1 MSPAESPQLSN
12 DVQAAFPSL
21 IVNAN
26 GAPQVLVV
34 DDNDDKRFLLRRILD
49 KSFSVLEADDGAS
62 ALAIIG
68 EALPDVVLLDVLM
81 PKIDGFEVCRRMKAD
96 PRTAEIPVLFVSV
109 LDPDQHVVE
118 GLQLGGEDFISWPVD
133 STELLARIQARIRSY
148 RPLNQLRTVVKEQS
162 RQLEE
167 DRRREAETEFE
178 LEQARRVQQ
187 RFVTNV
193 FPQGRALSFGHR
205 YRPSRMVG
213 GDMFDV
219 VAVGENEV
227 AIMMADVSGHGLA
240 AALLT
245 SVAKVLFRTGAEQC
259 HEPAKLLHWLN
270 RQISSYL
277 ATGEFLTVFLG
288 LWNADSHVFS
298 YAGAGHPPALLF
310 APGNRSVERLNVSPG
325 IVGIMPDGE
334 FSAASVHLSAGQRI
348 VCYTDGI
355 TEAMNGRSMLFGE
368 EGLAGACARWVSLPI
383 ERMVEN
389 LFYEVDQF
397 IAGEPQRDDQAMLAL
412 EVTE

>member
-1 MSPAESPQLSN
+1 
-12 DVQAAFPSL
+12 
-21 IVNAN
+21 
-26 GAPQVLVV
+26 
-34 DDNDDKRFLLRRILD
+34 
-49 KSFSVLEADDGAS
+49 
-62 ALAIIG
+62 
-68 EALPDVVLLDVLM
+68 M

-118 GLQLGGEDFISWPVD
+118 GLRLGGEDFISWPVN
-133 STELLARIQARIRSY
+133 STELTARIQARIRSY
-148 RPLNQLRTVVKEQS
+148 RPLNELRSVVKEQS

-178 LEQARRVQQ
+178 LEQARRVQE
-187 RFVTNV
+187 RFVTNG
-193 FPQGRALSFGHR
+193 FPQGRGLCFGHQ

-219 VAVGENEV
+219 VAVGKDEV

-245 SVAKVLFRTGAEQC
+245 SVAKVLFRIGAEQC
-259 HEPAKLLHWLN
+259 HEPAKLLQWLN

-288 LWNADSHVFS
+288 LWNADSHIFS

-310 APGNRSVERLNVSPG
+310 GPGKRSVERLRVSPG
-325 IVGIMPDGE
+325 IVGIKPDDE
-334 FSAASVHLSAGQRI
+334 FSAASLRLSAGQRI

-355 TEAMNGRSMLFGE
+355 TEAMNGRSKLFGE
-368 EGLAGACARWVSLPI
+368 DGLVAACARWAGVPVQ
-383 ERMVEN
+383 RMVEHV
-389 LFYEVDQF
+389 LDEIDQF
-397 IAGEPQRDDQAMLAL
+397 VAGEPRRDDQALLAL
-412 EVTE
+412 EITE

>member
-1 MSPAESPQLSN
+1 M
-12 DVQAAFPSL
+12 
-21 IVNAN
+21 
-26 GAPQVLVV
+26 

-49 KSFSVLEADDGAS
+49 KNFTVLEADDGTS
-62 ALAIIG
+62 ALAIIV

-81 PKIDGFEVCRRMKAD
+81 PNIDGFEVCRRMKAD
-96 PRTAEIPVLFVSV
+96 PRTSEIPVLFVSV

-118 GLQLGGEDFISWPVD
+118 GLQLGGEDFISWPVNA
-133 STELLARIQARIRSY
+133 TELVARIQARIRSY
-148 RPLNQLRTVVKEQS
+148 RPLNQLRSVLKEQS

-187 RFVTNV
+187 RFVTDV
-193 FPQGRALSFGHR
+193 LPQGRGLSFGYQ

-219 VAVGENEV
+219 VAVGKNRV
-227 AIMMADVSGHGLA
+227 AMMMADVSGHGLA

-259 HEPAKLLHWLN
+259 HEPAKLLRWLN

-277 ATGEFLTVFLG
+277 ATEEFLTVFLG
-288 LWNADSHVFS
+288 LWNADSHMFS
-298 YAGAGHPPALLF
+298 YSGAGHPPALLF
-310 APGNRSVERLNVSPG
+310 APGNLSVERLHVSPG
-325 IVGIMPDGE
+325 IVGTKPEAE
-334 FSAASVHLSAGQRI
+334 FFTASVKLSAGQRI

-355 TEAMNGRSMLFGE
+355 TEAMNDRSLLFGE
-368 EGLAGACARWVSLPI
+368 DALARACVRWAGVPI

-389 LFYEVDQF
+389 LFYEVDHF
-397 IAGEPQRDDQAMLAL
+397 LAGEPRRDDQAMLAL
-412 EVTE
+412 EITA

>member
-1 MSPAESPQLSN
+1 MTHSQQPDN
-12 DVQAAFPSL
+12 AAS
-21 IVNAN
+21 IS
-26 GAPQVLVV
+26 GAPRVLLV
-34 DDNDDKRFLLRRILD
+34 DDNDDKRCLLRSILD
-49 KSFSVLEADDGAS
+49 KNFTVLEADDGAS
-62 ALAIIG
+62 ALAAIG
-68 EALPDVVLLDVLM
+68 AELPDVVLLDVLM
-81 PKIDGFEVCRRMKAD
+81 PELDGFEVCRRMKAD

-109 LDPDQHVVE
+109 LDPDQHCVE
-118 GLQLGGEDFISWPVD
+118 GLELGGEDFISWPVNAA
-133 STELLARIQARIRSY
+133 ELLARIHARIRSY
-148 RPLNQLRTVVKEQS
+148 RPLNMLRGVVEEQS

-187 RFVTNV
+187 RFVTNTL
-193 FPQGRALSFGHR
+193 PQGRGLAFAHD

-219 VAVGENEV
+219 LALNTDEI

-259 HEPAKLLHWLN
+259 PDPARLLRWLN

-277 ATGEFLTVFLG
+277 ATGEFLTVFLA
-288 LWNADSHVFS
+288 LWNAKTREFR

-310 APGNRSVERLNVSPG
+310 TPGLGSVVRLGVSSG
-325 IVGIMPDGE
+325 IVGVMPDGE
-334 FSAASVHLSAGQRI
+334 FLAASLQLRAGQRI

-355 TEAMNGRSMLFGE
+355 TEAMNAQEKMFGE
-368 EGLAGACARWVSLPI
+368 NGLADACVRWSRQPVALMVQNVFSELDRFLAGA
-383 ERMVEN
+383 
-389 LFYEVDQF
+389 
-397 IAGEPQRDDQAMLAL
+397 PQRDDQAMLAL
-412 EVTE
+412 EVTEKA